1 MPQGTGSDDRLK
13 ARIAVDTGEFVVQE
27 HRVAVVVEDDEDI
40 RGLLEA
46 VLSQSGF
53 VVHATAL
60 GNDGVELVKRNAPDL
75 VTLDLGLP
83 DIDGFEV
90 ARRIRHSSDA
100 HIVMLTARTD
110 EIDTILGLETGA
122 DDFLTKPFSPRE
134 LRARVEAIMRR
145 RERHRVSGETSAA
158 TGAPA
163 APAVAEPLSGQQVAA
178 REPETSTTSVGLN
191 GLVLDSASY
200 CIEAEGTEI
209 AVTPT
214 EFALLQAI
222 LVGGRTVRT
231 KTSLVRRLRDEDA
244 DAGTF
249 VSEADERSVEVHIG
263 NLRRKLADNAKAPR
277 WIETVRGIGYRAAR
291 PRQSAGGA

>member
-1 MPQGTGSDDRLK
+1 MAPGTNSGYRLGFH
-13 ARIAVDTGEFVVQE
+13 IAVDTGEFVVQE
-27 HRVAVVVEDDEDI
+27 RRVAVVVEDDEDI

-53 VVHATAL
+53 VVHSTAL

-145 RERHRVSGETSAA
+145 RERNKVPGDTPARL
-158 TGAPA
+158 GAPA
-163 APAVAEPLSGQQVAA
+163 APADEEPPSGQPSPSNAQ
-178 REPETSTTSVGLN
+178 PESTTALGLN
-191 GLVLDSASY
+191 GLVLDSAAY
-200 CIEAEGTEI
+200 CIEAEGVEI

-214 EFALLQAI
+214 EFTLLQAI

-231 KTSLVRRLRDEDA
+231 KTSLVRRLREEDA

-277 WIETVRGIGYRAAR
+277 WIETVRGVGYRAAR
-291 PRQSAGGA
+291 PRHAAHGA

>member
-163 APAVAEPLSGQQVAA
+163 APAVAEPLSGQQAAA
-178 REPETSTTSVGLN
+178 REPEASTTSVGLN